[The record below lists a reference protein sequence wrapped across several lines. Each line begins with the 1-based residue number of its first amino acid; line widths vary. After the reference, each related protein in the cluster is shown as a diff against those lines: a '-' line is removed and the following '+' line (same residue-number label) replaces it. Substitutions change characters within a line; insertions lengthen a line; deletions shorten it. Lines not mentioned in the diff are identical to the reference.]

1 MEKHIE
7 DGNLLTAEKY
17 CNQTG
22 NGNLEGGWED
32 SDQYKQVKKLMIEF
46 AQLHVEAALK
56 AAAQNASIDSVN
68 LGASEFQTVVDKES
82 ILLAYPL
89 ENIQ

>member
-1 MEKHIE
+1 MSKIP
-7 DGNLLTAEKY
+7 TAEELI
-17 CNQTG
+17 Q
-22 NGNLEGGWED
+22 
-32 SDQYKQVKKLMIEF
+32 QYDTHIKDNHLTRVSAAARKL

>member
-1 MEKHIE
+1 MSKIP
-7 DGNLLTAEKY
+7 TAEELF
-17 CNQTG
+17 NQIYMVPDGAEWTK
-22 NGNLEGGWED
+22 D
-32 SDQYKQVKKLMIEF
+32 AKKVAIEV
-46 AQLHVEAALK
+46 AKSLSKLHVEAALK